1 MPLRSLA
8 VDFNAFFA
16 SCEQQDRPELRG
28 HPVAIVPVL
37 AETTSCIAA
46 NYLAKACGVRT
57 GTRIAEARQL
67 CPEIRLIAQR
77 PRLYIDY
84 SRQLRAI
91 IESCIHITSVRSID
105 EVECDLT
112 ATFAPREKAL
122 SVARE
127 IKTRIGQEIGPCL
140 TSSIGIAPNW
150 LLAKLATDLQK
161 PDGLV
166 VIDDDDLPQKLLGLK
181 LQDFLGV
188 GAAMEARLRAHGID
202 TAEQFY
208 AASPALLRG
217 IWGGVEGERMHARLH
232 GAAIPLPPP
241 KKQTIGHSHVLPP
254 TLRTVPRAH
263 AVLHRLLQK
272 AAMRL
277 RQSGHYAGALSLS
290 LDYYDEVSWSDE
302 LRCTETQDTLQLTQ
316 ALNQLWAR
324 RPVAL
329 RARAPFRVGLVLT
342 RLLPW
347 SAHTPDL
354 FHQARDTARAQ
365 LHQAMDTL
373 NQTFGHGSVYFGGA
387 HGVQAAAPMRISF
400 TCIPEPELEEID
412 PQRARRLRP
421 LTSPHPLQ
429 DSLS

>member
-16 SCEQQDRPELRG
+16 SCEQQERPELRG

-37 AETTSCIAA
+37 AESTSCIAA
-46 NYLAKACGVRT
+46 SYLAKARGVRT
-57 GTRIAEARQL
+57 GTSIAEARQL

-122 SVARE
+122 AVARE
-127 IKTRIGQEIGPCL
+127 IKTRIGQQIGPCL

-188 GAAMEARLRAHGID
+188 GQAMEARLRAHGID
-202 TAEQFY
+202 TTEKLC

-217 IWGGVEGERMHARLH
+217 IWGGVGKAWT
-232 GAAIPLPPP
+232 ASLPPLVSNGAIRVALCAP
-241 KKQTIGHSHVLPP
+241 LSTAISYSLARG
-254 TLRTVPRAH
+254 AH
-263 AVLHRLLQK
+263 
-272 AAMRL
+272 
-277 RQSGHYAGALSLS
+277 
-290 LDYYDEVSWSDE
+290 
-302 LRCTETQDTLQLTQ
+302 
-316 ALNQLWAR
+316 R
-324 RPVAL
+324 RPIVISKGVREPA
-329 RARAPFRVGLVLT
+329 AE
-342 RLLPW
+342 
-347 SAHTPDL
+347 HTW
-354 FHQARDTARAQ
+354 
-365 LHQAMDTL
+365 
-373 NQTFGHGSVYFGGA
+373 
-387 HGVQAAAPMRISF
+387 
-400 TCIPEPELEEID
+400 
-412 PQRARRLRP
+412 
-421 LTSPHPLQ
+421 
-429 DSLS
+429 

>member
-1 MPLRSLA
+1 
-8 VDFNAFFA
+8 
-16 SCEQQDRPELRG
+16 
-28 HPVAIVPVL
+28 
-37 AETTSCIAA
+37 
-46 NYLAKACGVRT
+46 
-57 GTRIAEARQL
+57 
-67 CPEIRLIAQR
+67 
-77 PRLYIDY
+77 
-84 SRQLRAI
+84 
-91 IESCIHITSVRSID
+91 
-105 EVECDLT
+105 
-112 ATFAPREKAL
+112 
-122 SVARE
+122 
-127 IKTRIGQEIGPCL
+127 
-140 TSSIGIAPNW
+140 
-150 LLAKLATDLQK
+150 
-161 PDGLV
+161 
-166 VIDDDDLPQKLLGLK
+166 
-181 LQDFLGV
+181 
-188 GAAMEARLRAHGID
+188 
-202 TAEQFY
+202 
-208 AASPALLRG
+208 
-217 IWGGVEGERMHARLH
+217 
-232 GAAIPLPPP
+232 
-241 KKQTIGHSHVLPP
+241 
-254 TLRTVPRAH
+254 
-263 AVLHRLLQK
+263 VLHRLLQK

-290 LDYYDEVSWSDE
+290 LDYYDDVSWSDE

-412 PQRARRLRP
+412 PQRERRLRP